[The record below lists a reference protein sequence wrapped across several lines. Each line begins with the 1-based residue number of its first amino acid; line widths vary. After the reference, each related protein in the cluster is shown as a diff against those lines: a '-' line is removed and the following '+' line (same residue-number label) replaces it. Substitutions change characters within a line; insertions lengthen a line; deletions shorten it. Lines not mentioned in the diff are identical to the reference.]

1 MRIKA
6 EHREK
11 KRKKKKKMKVDG
23 ASVKNL
29 VKLRI
34 KNK

>member
-11 KRKKKKKMKVDG
+11 KRNKKKKMKVDG
-23 ASVKNL
+23 ASVKTL
-29 VKLRI
+29 ARLKT
-34 KNK
+34 KKK